1 MGIIEKFQVPVEK
14 ANDFFAWFGWLLLL
28 GFRIYVAWVF
38 LKSGMHKIGDWETT
52 LVLFEYEYQVPFL
65 SFELAAYLA
74 TFGELVFPVF
84 LIAGLGTRY
93 AALALSVVNIVAVIS
108 YYATLAKGA
117 GLVWHYLWGSMLL
130 VSIVYGGG
138 MASVDHFLK
147 NRTGVQHHPATA

>member
-1 MGIIEKFQVPVEK
+1 MGLVEK
-14 ANDFFAWFGWLLLL
+14 LAAPTQTINDLLTKLQAPFLL
-28 GFRIYVAWVF
+28 FVRVYVAWVF

-52 LVLFEYEYQVPFL
+52 LVLFEYEYQVPLL

-93 AALALSVVNIVAVIS
+93 SAIALSFVNIMAVVS

-117 GLVWHYLWGSMLL
+117 GLVWHYLYGTMLL
-130 VSIVYGGG
+130 ASILYGGG
-138 MASVDHFLK
+138 YFSVDQWFK
-147 NRTGVQHHPATA
+147 AQFGKD